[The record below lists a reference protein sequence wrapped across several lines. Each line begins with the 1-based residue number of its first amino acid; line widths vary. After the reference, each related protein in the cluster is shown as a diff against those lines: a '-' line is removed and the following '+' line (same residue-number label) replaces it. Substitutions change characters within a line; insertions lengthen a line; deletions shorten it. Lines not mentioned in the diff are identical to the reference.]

1 MPIDGNLV
9 ENPSS
14 CLQVA
19 GAAERWNY
27 RPLASHL
34 SCLLNQ
40 LPLFKYQSL
49 VSSDFL
55 LCLSPQICR
64 PMRAALLLEGSDEE
78 NLLESSML
86 LPAFSAIPWAF
97 PLLRGE

>member
-1 MPIDGNLV
+1 METWLRTQFPVYKLLGQLSGGTTGLWPLTSV
-9 ENPSS
+9 A
-14 CLQVA
+14 CLTSYQ
-19 GAAERWNY
+19 
-27 RPLASHL
+27 
-34 SCLLNQ
+34 
-40 LPLFKYQSL
+40 LFKYQSL

-86 LPAFSAIPWAF
+86 LPVFSAIPWAF